1 MKSHLEF
8 TTIIGNGNGGPCYV
22 NCKRYCPQEIIVEML
37 GGVTPKILP
46 LDDFKN
52 LLSTISKDVGIIFG
66 GVSEPFQN
74 PGTADMI
81 LHAHKEGHRIICFS
95 TLTGLNLYEAIRLCE
110 IPFEKFV
117 IHLPDSCGNAHIPLT
132 GNYETVLAYMLSH
145 LKNKQTMSMDESF
158 VSDNHENIFRGHP
171 PKSKKGKVCCYKHEV
186 PDYMVLPNGDVFYCC
201 QCKGLTEKVGNLYEE
216 SYQELAAKHPAITK
230 RLQNDPNSLCHVCSI
245 SQTKWKYDLISYKNK
260 KFGDKPTLDIIFG

>member
-1 MKSHLEF
+1 
-8 TTIIGNGNGGPCYV
+8 
-22 NCKRYCPQEIIVEML
+22 
-37 GGVTPKILP
+37 
-46 LDDFKN
+46 
-52 LLSTISKDVGIIFG
+52 
-66 GVSEPFQN
+66 
-74 PGTADMI
+74 MI

-171 PKSKKGKVCCYKHEV
+171 PKSKKGKVCCYKDEV
-186 PDYMVLPNGDVFYCC
+186 PDYMVLPNGELDPIAVSARADRE
-201 QCKGLTEKVGNLYEE
+201 GWELYEE

-230 RLQNDPNSLCHVCSI
+230 RLQN
-245 SQTKWKYDLISYKNK
+245 Y
-260 KFGDKPTLDIIFG
+260 